1 MTERPVEEDRVT
13 TLAGPALTTL
23 EANGLRFVA
32 HVRGRGERLALLLH
46 GFPDDA
52 GSMLPLA
59 ERLAAAGFTAVAPYM
74 RGYAPTDLAPD
85 GRYGAAALARDV
97 VGLIEALGHRR
108 ALVVGHDW
116 GAVAAYAAA
125 VHDPDRVR
133 RLVTLSVP
141 PPRVFTRNL
150 ARHPG
155 QVLRSSYMAFFQLP
169 WVAEAAVRA
178 RGMAFVD
185 LAWKRWASTF
195 EPPPGRLDEVKRTL
209 SAPGSLSAALGYYR
223 ALRRPTWAD
232 ARLLLARVPVSTLV
246 ITGER
251 DGCIAPLAYDGLDDG
266 FVAPRRL
273 VVLPGVGHFLPLE
286 ATDEVARLALDHA
299 R

>member
-1 MTERPVEEDRVT
+1 MTRVEEER
-13 TLAGPALTTL
+13 GALLTVH
-23 EANGLRFVA
+23 ASGLRFAA
-32 HVRGRGERLALLLH
+32 HERGAGERLALLLH

-59 ERLAAAGFTAVAPYM
+59 ERLAARGFRAVAPYM
-74 RGYAPTDLAPD
+74 RGYGPTDRPAD
-85 GRYGAAALARDV
+85 GRYGAAALAGDV

-116 GAVAAYAAA
+116 GAIAAYAAA
-125 VHDPDRVR
+125 VRDPDRVE

-155 QVLRSSYMAFFQLP
+155 QLALSSYMAFFQLP
-169 WVAEAAVRA
+169 WVAERAVRA
-178 RGMAFVD
+178 RDWAFVE
-185 LAWKRWASTF
+185 LAWRRWASRF
-195 EPPPGRLDEVKRTL
+195 DPPPGRLEEVKRTL
-209 SAPGSLSAALGYYR
+209 SAPGSLTAALGYYR
-223 ALRRPTWAD
+223 ALARPTRAD
-232 ARLLLARVPVSTLV
+232 LRLLHGRIPVPTLV
-246 ITGER
+246 VTGAA
-251 DGCIAPLAYDGLDDG
+251 DGCIRPSAYEGLDDG

-273 VVLPGVGHFLPLE
+273 VVLPGVGHFLPVE
-286 ATDEVARLALDHA
+286 APDEVSRLVLDHS